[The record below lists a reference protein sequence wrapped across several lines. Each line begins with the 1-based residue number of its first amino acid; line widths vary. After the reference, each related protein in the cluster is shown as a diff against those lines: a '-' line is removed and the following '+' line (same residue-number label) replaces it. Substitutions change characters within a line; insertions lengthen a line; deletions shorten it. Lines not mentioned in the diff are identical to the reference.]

1 MYVYIY
7 MYVSWDTTVIT
18 QKDYNFCKEMELVVK
33 TSTFASQYITNHILY
48 TAKKA
53 LESFILRGSWGPFQN
68 VYIDLDTQWY
78 QGIPTQKSAVVV
90 QRGLGSFQ
98 MTCTCIYIY
107 IHMYMYIARIFCCF
121 FEAIEGRYIFSKELV
136 ENNFLIFWFLQ
147 VLWFSIKDS

>member
-7 MYVSWDTTVIT
+7 IYMNVSWDTTVIT

-107 IHMYMYIARIFCCF
+107 SYVYVFCSYILLF
-121 FEAIEGRYIFSKELV
+121 F
-136 ENNFLIFWFLQ
+136 
-147 VLWFSIKDS
+147 